1 MPPRDDDLTVRAEPT
16 KEFFIDM
23 LVRDIDL
30 IPAIIDLVDNSVDGA
45 RRVEPNGD
53 YGNLWVRLEMEGP
66 RFRIADNCG
75 GIEVGRARRYA
86 FRFGRPEEEAKEKRS
101 IGQFGVGMK
110 RALFKLGEEFDIR
123 SATRTESWSMHINV
137 AEWRRQDRWEFKF
150 DAVER
155 RRVAAGRTGT
165 TIEVNPLHAAVA
177 EEFGLDSFRA
187 RLAEE
192 IRRAHQESMD
202 RGLAISIDQ
211 IPLQV
216 EPLLLLQSEEL
227 QPALETLNFNETGS
241 PVTVRMFAGLGESDP
256 RTAGWYVYCNG
267 RLVVGPDQGPTTG
280 WGTDVGTRIPRFH
293 NQYSRFRGFV
303 FFDSDDASRLP
314 WTTTK
319 TAIDANSEIYRNVR
333 QRMIN
338 LMRPVITF
346 LNLLDRE
353 KDLEPSEEERAGELE
368 AAIERAQPVKLDA
381 VAIKPRFRAPEV
393 VLPKAQRRSELQSI
407 QYSKP
412 KDQISKVMKALGVR
426 SARKAGEGT
435 FDYFF
440 GRECRS
446 DGG

>member
-1 MPPRDDDLTVRAEPT
+1 MPPNDDLTVRAEPT

-45 RRVEPNGD
+45 RRVEPNGN
-53 YGNLWVRLEMEGP
+53 YTNLWVRLELEGP

-75 GIEVGRARRYA
+75 GIEVDRARRYA
-86 FRFGRPEEEAKEKRS
+86 FRFGRPEEEGQEKRS

-110 RALFKLGEEFDIR
+110 RALFKLGEEFDIK
-123 SATRTESWSMHINV
+123 SVTRTESWTMHISV
-137 AEWRRQDRWEFKF
+137 AEWRKQDRWEFKF
-150 DAVER
+150 DSVDHR
-155 RRVAAGRTGT
+155 NVAASRTGT
-165 TIEVNPLHAAVA
+165 TIEIKPLHAAVA
-177 EEFGLDSFRA
+177 EEFGLGSFRA

-216 EPLLLLQSEEL
+216 EPLLLLQSQEL

-241 PVTVRMFAGLGESDP
+241 PVTVRVFAGLGESDP

-267 RLVVGPDQGPTTG
+267 RLVVGPDQGLTTG

-293 NQYSRFRGFV
+293 NQYSRFRGYA

-319 TAIDANSEIYRNVR
+319 TALDANSEIYRNVR

-338 LMRPVITF
+338 LMRPVINF

-353 KDLEPSEEERAGELE
+353 KDLAPSEEERAGELE
-368 AAIERAQPVKLDA
+368 AAVGRAQLVKLDA
-381 VAIKPRFRAPEV
+381 VEIKPKFQAPEV
-393 VLPKAQRRSELQSI
+393 VIPKAERRSDLQSI
-407 QYSKP
+407 EYSKP
-412 KDQISKVMKALGVR
+412 KDQISRVKRALGVR

-440 GRECRS
+440 ERECKS
-446 DGG
+446 DDG

>member
-1 MPPRDDDLTVRAEPT
+1 MPTSDDLTVRAEPT
-16 KEFFIDM
+16 KEFFISM

-45 RRVEPNGD
+45 RRIKANHNYRD
-53 YGNLWVRLEMEGP
+53 LWVRLELYEA

-75 GIEVGRARRYA
+75 GIDVERARRYA
-86 FRFGRPEEEAKEKRS
+86 FRFGRPQEEGQDKRS

-110 RALFKLGEEFDIR
+110 RALFKLGQAFNIE
-123 SATRTESWSMHINV
+123 SVTRTESWSMHIDV
-137 AEWRRQDRWEFKF
+137 AEWRKEPRWEFKF
-150 DAVER
+150 ASIAR
-155 RRVAAGRTGT
+155 RRVPADRTGT
-165 TIEVNPLHAAVA
+165 TIEVAPLHDGVA
-177 EEFGLDSFRA
+177 DEFRLESFRA

-216 EPLLLLQSEEL
+216 EPLQLLQSDEL
-227 QPALETLNFNETGS
+227 QPALETLTFNETAS
-241 PVTVRMFAGLGESDP
+241 PVTVRIFAGLGESDP
-256 RTAGWYVYCNG
+256 RTAGWYLYCNG
-267 RLVVGPDQGPTTG
+267 RLVLGPDQGPTTG

-293 NQYSRFRGFV
+293 NQFSRFRGFA

-319 TAIDANSEIYRNVR
+319 TAIDTNSEIYRNVR
-333 QRMIN
+333 QRMLN
-338 LMRPVITF
+338 LTRPVINF

-353 KDLEPSEEERAGELE
+353 KDLAPSEEERAAQLE
-368 AAIERAQPVKLDA
+368 AAVERARPVKLEA
-381 VAIKPRFRAPEV
+381 VEVKPRFQAPEV
-393 VLPKAQRRSELQSI
+393 QLPKAPRRKDFQSI

-412 KDQISKVMKALGVR
+412 KDQIAKVMKALRVR
-426 SARKAGEGT
+426 SARKVGEGT

-440 GRECRS
+440 DRECRE
-446 DGG
+446 DRG